1 METLKGPLIVIVG
14 QTASGKTA
22 LAIEIAKKIN
32 GEIICA
38 DSKTIYRYMDMGTAK
53 PTKKEQKGIR
63 HYLLDIADPDD
74 KFTVADF
81 KYFAEEAIE
90 EIQSKEKIPILVGG
104 SGLFI
109 DSIIYNF
116 DFSPV
121 NEELRSQYEGYTVD
135 ELQDELK
142 ARNIDLPENRLNH
155 RYLLRALETG
165 GVNNSNKNI
174 RENTLLIGLQLS
186 KEDLKSRIEK
196 RVEKTI
202 DLGLVKELNR
212 VSKKYDWD
220 LNSMQTPAYKAFR
233 PFIEE
238 EASLEE
244 CKIKNVDLD
253 MKLAKKQKT
262 WFKRNNSIRWID
274 DPSKAFEI
282 VMSFLNKTP

>member
-1 METLKGPLIVIVG
+1 METVKGPLIVIVG

-38 DSKTIYRYMDMGTAK
+38 DSKTIYRNMDIGTAK
-53 PTKKEQKGIR
+53 PTKKEQNGIR
-63 HYLLDIADPDD
+63 HYLLDIADPDE

-81 KYFAEEAIE
+81 KYYVEEAIE

-109 DSIIYNF
+109 DSIIYNY
-116 DFSPV
+116 DFGPV
-121 NEELRSQYEGYTVD
+121 NEEIRSRYQGYTVN

-142 ARNIDLPENRLNH
+142 ARNIDLPENKLNH

-165 GVNNSNKNI
+165 GLKKSSKQM
-174 RENTLLIGLQLS
+174 RENTLIIGLELS
-186 KEDLKSRIEK
+186 KDELKTRIEK
-196 RVEKTI
+196 RI
-202 DLGLVKELNR
+202 DNTLEVGLIREIIRL
-212 VSKKYDWD
+212 SKKYDWD

-233 PFIEE
+233 PFVEE
-238 EASLEE
+238 ESTLED
-244 CKIKNVDLD
+244 CRLKNVELD

-274 DPSKAFEI
+274 DPSKALEI
-282 VMSFLNKTP
+282 VKTFLNKTS